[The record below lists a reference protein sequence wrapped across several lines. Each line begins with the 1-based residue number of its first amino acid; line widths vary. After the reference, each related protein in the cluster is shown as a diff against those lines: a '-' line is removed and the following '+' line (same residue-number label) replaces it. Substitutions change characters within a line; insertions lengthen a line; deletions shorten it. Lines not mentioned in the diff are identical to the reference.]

1 MSQRKESAVAF
12 LKMAGTGEV
21 RVAYDRFIAPGFIHH
36 NPYFKGDRQSLL
48 DAMEHAHRASPNK
61 AVEVQ
66 RAFEDGD
73 HVITHSRVVRRD
85 PAASEIAVVHIFRF
99 EGDRVAELWDLGMEL
114 PDNLPN
120 ENGAF

>member
-12 LKMAGTGEV
+12 LKMAGTGDV
-21 RVAYDRFIAPGFIHH
+21 RAAYDKFIAPGFIHH
-36 NPYFKGDRQSLL
+36 NPYFKGDRQSLM
-48 DAMEHAHRASPNK
+48 DAMEHAHRASPNR

-73 HVITHSRVVRRD
+73 HVITHSRVVRQD
-85 PAASEIAVVHIFRF
+85 PAEPDIAVVHIFRF
-99 EGDRVAELWDLGMEL
+99 SGDKVAEIWDVGQMLSK
-114 PDNLPN
+114 DSPN